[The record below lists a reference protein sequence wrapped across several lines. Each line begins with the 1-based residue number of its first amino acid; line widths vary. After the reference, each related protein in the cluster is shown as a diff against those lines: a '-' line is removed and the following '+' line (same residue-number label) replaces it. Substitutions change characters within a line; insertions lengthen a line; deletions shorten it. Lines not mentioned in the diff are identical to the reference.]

1 VFDKSTGGMA
11 REARAKMAREGI
23 SLGALLWVTLRS
35 VAAGMYDA
43 LRGVVGWSPYY
54 MPIFGE
60 PGPVA
65 AFTDPDSGRH
75 RALFEKAGVRVGVTS
90 SRPASSSAGRSTSR
104 GRLSAFACRCWSVWL
119 SRARDAD
126 PQNASDIAR
135 QAPPAWS

>member
-1 VFDKSTGGMA
+1 MPFLIPAVVPLVPANQANQSSLHNAYRHRLFDKSTGGMA

-43 LRGVVGWSPYY
+43 LRGVVGWSLYY

-60 PGPVA
+60 PGHVA

-75 RALFEKAGVRVGVTS
+75 RALFEKAGV
-90 SRPASSSAGRSTSR
+90 
-104 GRLSAFACRCWSVWL
+104 
-119 SRARDAD
+119 
-126 PQNASDIAR
+126 
-135 QAPPAWS
+135 